1 MGKENNIKEKFKLA
15 LISTANAISDDF
27 SFEKHKVN
35 NKKIDLF
42 ELEKLETRHDF
53 IKYRAE
59 SDSNALKKK
68 FSNTEVYKKNLPK
81 NSSYKNLYEL
91 SEKIRCEL
99 LGSKILKGVGA
110 NLKENYI
117 NKI

>member
-27 SFEKHKVN
+27 SIENNKVN

-59 SDSNALKKK
+59 SDSSALKKK

-81 NSSYKNLYEL
+81 NLSYKNLYEL
-91 SEKIRCEL
+91 SEKTFVEE
-99 LGSKILKGVGA
+99 SDSLKQEGA
-110 NLKENYI
+110 GAGLTDND
-117 NKI
+117 